1 MSGKVLRHTHL
12 ITGLL
17 LILFFLLSGQYMQ
30 HTLRLSEQPFDA
42 QRMMYRASHL
52 YLLLVGVM
60 NTVVACYWQPFKS
73 RFSRPIQ
80 GLSSSALLLAQAAF
94 VVAFLTEPAV
104 VSPDRTL
111 TWLGCVLLLIGA
123 GLLLIARALEY
134 RFSKQTNEST
144 PHAD

>member
-60 NTVVACYWQPFKS
+60 NTLVGCYWQPFRS
-73 RFSRPIQ
+73 RLSCPIQ
-80 GLSSSALLLAQAAF
+80 GLSSVALLLAQAVF
-94 VVAFLTEPAV
+94 VVAFMTEPAV
-104 VSPDRTL
+104 VSQDRMF
-111 TWLGCVLLLIGA
+111 TWLGCVLLLTA
-123 GLLLIARALEY
+123 TGLLIIARAVEF
-134 RFSKQTNEST
+134 RFNQQSSESR
-144 PHAD
+144 PRAD